1 MILAMHRSIHSPFQV
16 VVGRVCQLGRS
27 AISFKVVGQ
36 SSAAQENL
44 YLQPPYLAL
53 Q

>member
-1 MILAMHRSIHSPFQV
+1 MTLAMHRSIHSPFQ

-36 SSAAQENL
+36 SSAAPENL
-44 YLQPPYLAL
+44 YLPPPYLAL